1 MATKNVT
8 CSKLS
13 IVDIKSSFA
22 DGVEVGD
29 DIPVSHSTAIV
40 PSILIVFDVLFI
52 VMYLVVL
59 VFVFVFVF
67 VVVFGKGESG
77 HNLTHYC
84 SWWSGSGTR
93 QFLGSS
99 WVEFIRPI
107 ILNITPKRRS
117 EAVLV
122 EDMKKSSPPFA
133 KLPVIQVVGL

>member
-1 MATKNVT
+1 MATNNMT

-59 VFVFVFVF
+59 VFVFVFR
-67 VVVFGKGESG
+67 KGESG

-107 ILNITPKRRS
+107 ILNITPKRRG
-117 EAVLV
+117 EDVLV
-122 EDMKKSSPPFA
+122 EDMKKSSPSPA
-133 KLPVIQVVGL
+133 KLLVI

>member
-1 MATKNVT
+1 M
-8 CSKLS
+8 
-13 IVDIKSSFA
+13 
-22 DGVEVGD
+22 
-29 DIPVSHSTAIV
+29 
-40 PSILIVFDVLFI
+40 
-52 VMYLVVL
+52 VL

-117 EAVLV
+117 EDVLV
-122 EDMKKSSPPFA
+122 EDMKKSYPPSV
-133 KLPVIQVVGL
+133 KLLVILVIVL